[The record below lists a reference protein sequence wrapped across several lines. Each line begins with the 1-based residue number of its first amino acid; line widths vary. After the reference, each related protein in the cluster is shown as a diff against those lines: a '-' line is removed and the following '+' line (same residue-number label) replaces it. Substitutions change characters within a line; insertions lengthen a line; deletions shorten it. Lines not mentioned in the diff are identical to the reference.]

1 MSQRKLQQDIDKL
14 LKKVKEGFVEFEE
27 IYDKFQSTDPEN
39 TSYREKLESDLKR
52 EIKKLQK
59 HRDQIK
65 TWLSKEDVK
74 DKQSILLE
82 NRRLIENGMERFK
95 SVEKLMK
102 TKQFST
108 EALTNPDIIKDPR
121 ELKKRDQLLFVQE
134 CLEELQKQL
143 EGHEAQEEQ
152 EQVERHEFHIH
163 NLENVLKL
171 LQNNELEPDTVQ
183 EYQDDIQYYVENN
196 DDPDFIEYDTIYEDM
211 GCQIKT
217 NQDVSKES
225 SSSTYSSDAAPA
237 SANVANMTAVSGTAV
252 SSTAVAATVVA
263 AAATAAGV
271 NTSPNGT
278 VHAGF
283 DPWTYS
289 ACSDSFSSPA
299 VAATIVAAAATAAGD
314 NASPNGTVHGT
325 KTLKKQEKQS
335 PKKKNQQAST
345 PGPAVPAV
353 VATAGSLSNAGTP
366 SRGASTPLA
375 HASPT
380 PETLTLGQSS
390 THNNNNNTSDS
401 NANNRRK
408 DTVQPPTDVHPPRD
422 RSEEI
427 EAQIHRDLEE
437 QDAFKNVLFSSE
449 LKSWL
454 RTKRPLMQPYNEMP
468 ERMVAQ
474 LESSLLNCPD
484 SLDADSPHFYRK
496 PLSLPHPTSIF
507 FPSEPIRFV
516 CPLDAT
522 PGMQRQQSVSATGAQ
537 ASEIT
542 GQEDGKNAEHEEP
555 EDIYSRTSLARILTK
570 FDLDTLF
577 FIFYHYQGTYEQFL
591 AARELA
597 KNRKWMFNK
606 VDRCWYYKEVEKL
619 PPGMAQ
625 SEEESWR
632 YFDYQRSWLA
642 RRCNSDF
649 VQNED
654 NFEKIL

>member
-14 LKKVKEGFVEFEE
+14 LKKVKEGFMDFEDV
-27 IYDKFQSTDPEN
+27 YDKFQSTDPEN

-82 NRRLIENGMERFK
+82 NRKMIENGMERFK

-121 ELKKRDQLLFVQE
+121 ELKKRDQLLFIQD

-152 EQVERHEFHIH
+152 EKIERHEFNIH
-163 NLENVLKL
+163 NLENILKL

-183 EYQDDIQYYVENN
+183 EYQDDIKYYVENN

-211 GCQIKT
+211 GCEIKPNQENT
-217 NQDVSKES
+217 NSKDVTTDSPLPDSSNAKES
-225 SSSTYSSDAAPA
+225 SNTAASTT
-237 SANVANMTAVSGTAV
+237 TA
-252 SSTAVAATVVA
+252 TAVAST
-263 AAATAAGV
+263 
-271 NTSPNGT
+271 PNG
-278 VHAGF
+278 GI
-283 DPWTYS
+283 
-289 ACSDSFSSPA
+289 SSS
-299 VAATIVAAAATAAGD
+299 I
-314 NASPNGTVHGT
+314 NGTPQGS
-325 KTLKKQEKQS
+325 KTLKKPEKS
-335 PKKKNQQAST
+335 PKKKTQTGT
-345 PGPAVPAV
+345 PVS
-353 VATAGSLSNAGTP
+353 ATETP
-366 SRGASTPLA
+366 SRVASASLA
-375 HASPT
+375 QASPT
-380 PETLTLGQSS
+380 PENITLAQPDLNAKLES
-390 THNNNNNTSDS
+390 TNNNNNNNNAGLLS
-401 NANNRRK
+401 NK
-408 DTVQPPTDVHPPRD
+408 KKEVSQPPPELQPPKD
-422 RSEEI
+422 RSKDIEE
-427 EAQIHRDLEE
+427 QIRRDLSE
-437 QDAFKNVLFSSE
+437 QNAFKNELFSGE
-449 LKSWL
+449 LKYWL
-454 RTKRPLMQPYNEMP
+454 RSKRPLMQPYEEMP
-468 ERMVAQ
+468 ERMLSQ

-507 FPSEPIRFV
+507 FPNEPIRFV
-516 CPLDAT
+516 CPVDISPPPSQSTAT
-522 PGMQRQQSVSATGAQ
+522 NVIQHQQQRQQDSAQEQAENDAQ
-537 ASEIT
+537 EK
-542 GQEDGKNAEHEEP
+542 GEL
-555 EDIYSRTSLARILTK
+555 EDIYSRTSLSRILRK

-597 KNRKWMFNK
+597 KNRKWKFNK

-649 VQNED
+649 VQNEE

>member
-14 LKKVKEGFVEFEE
+14 LKKVKEGFMDFEDV
-27 IYDKFQSTDPEN
+27 YDKFQSTDPEN

-74 DKQSILLE
+74 DKQSVLLE
-82 NRRLIENGMERFK
+82 NRKMIENGMERFK

-121 ELKKRDQLLFVQE
+121 ELKKRDQLLFIQD

-152 EQVERHEFHIH
+152 EKIERHEFNIH
-163 NLENVLKL
+163 NLENILKL

-183 EYQDDIQYYVENN
+183 EYQDDIKYYVENN

-211 GCQIKT
+211 GCEIKP
-217 NQDVSKES
+217 NQENANSKDVTTDSPLPDSSNAKEPSNTAASTTTAAAVASTPNGGIS
-225 SSSTYSSDAAPA
+225 SSI
-237 SANVANMTAVSGTAV
+237 
-252 SSTAVAATVVA
+252 
-263 AAATAAGV
+263 
-271 NTSPNGT
+271 NGT
-278 VHAGF
+278 PQG
-283 DPWTYS
+283 S
-289 ACSDSFSSPA
+289 
-299 VAATIVAAAATAAGD
+299 
-314 NASPNGTVHGT
+314 
-325 KTLKKQEKQS
+325 KTLKKHEKS
-335 PKKKNQQAST
+335 PKKKTQTGT
-345 PGPAVPAV
+345 PISAME
-353 VATAGSLSNAGTP
+353 TP
-366 SRGASTPLA
+366 SRVASASLA
-375 HASPT
+375 QASPT
-380 PETLTLGQSS
+380 PENITLAQPDLNAKLES
-390 THNNNNNTSDS
+390 TNNNNSNNNNNNNAALLS
-401 NANNRRK
+401 NK
-408 DTVQPPTDVHPPRD
+408 KKEVSQPPPELQPPRD
-422 RSEEI
+422 RSKDIEE
-427 EAQIHRDLEE
+427 QIRRDLSE
-437 QDAFKNVLFSSE
+437 QNAFKNELFSGE
-449 LKSWL
+449 LKYWL
-454 RTKRPLMQPYNEMP
+454 RSKRPLMQPYEEMP
-468 ERMVAQ
+468 ERMLSQ

-507 FPSEPIRFV
+507 FPNEPIRFV
-516 CPLDAT
+516 CPVDVSPPPTQSTAT
-522 PGMQRQQSVSATGAQ
+522 NVIQHQQQRQHGSAQEQAENDAQ
-537 ASEIT
+537 EKGES
-542 GQEDGKNAEHEEP
+542 
-555 EDIYSRTSLARILTK
+555 EDIYSRTSLSRILRK

-597 KNRKWMFNK
+597 KNRKWKFNK

-649 VQNED
+649 VQNEE

>member
-14 LKKVKEGFVEFEE
+14 LKKVKEGFMDFEDV
-27 IYDKFQSTDPEN
+27 YDKFQSTDPEN

-82 NRRLIENGMERFK
+82 NRKMIENGMERFK

-121 ELKKRDQLLFVQE
+121 ELKKRDQLLFIQD

-152 EQVERHEFHIH
+152 EKIERHEFNIH
-163 NLENVLKL
+163 NLENILKL

-183 EYQDDIQYYVENN
+183 EYQDDIKYYVENN

-211 GCQIKT
+211 GCEIKPNQENT
-217 NQDVSKES
+217 NSKDVTTDSPLPDSSNAKES
-225 SSSTYSSDAAPA
+225 SNTAASTT
-237 SANVANMTAVSGTAV
+237 TA
-252 SSTAVAATVVA
+252 TAVAST
-263 AAATAAGV
+263 
-271 NTSPNGT
+271 PNG
-278 VHAGF
+278 GI
-283 DPWTYS
+283 
-289 ACSDSFSSPA
+289 SSS
-299 VAATIVAAAATAAGD
+299 V
-314 NASPNGTVHGT
+314 NGTPQGS
-325 KTLKKQEKQS
+325 KTLKKPEKS
-335 PKKKNQQAST
+335 PKKKTQTGT
-345 PGPAVPAV
+345 PVS
-353 VATAGSLSNAGTP
+353 ATETP
-366 SRGASTPLA
+366 SRVASASLA
-375 HASPT
+375 QASPT
-380 PETLTLGQSS
+380 PENITLAQPDLNAKLES
-390 THNNNNNTSDS
+390 TNNNNNNNNAGLLS
-401 NANNRRK
+401 NK
-408 DTVQPPTDVHPPRD
+408 KKEVSQPPPELQPPKD
-422 RSEEI
+422 RSKDIEE
-427 EAQIHRDLEE
+427 QIRRDLSE
-437 QDAFKNVLFSSE
+437 QNAFKNELFSGE
-449 LKSWL
+449 LKYWL
-454 RTKRPLMQPYNEMP
+454 RSKRPLMQPYEEMP
-468 ERMVAQ
+468 ERMLSQ

-507 FPSEPIRFV
+507 FPNEPIRFV
-516 CPLDAT
+516 CPVDISPPPSQSTAT
-522 PGMQRQQSVSATGAQ
+522 NVIQHQQQRQQDSAQEQAENDAQ
-537 ASEIT
+537 EK
-542 GQEDGKNAEHEEP
+542 GEL
-555 EDIYSRTSLARILTK
+555 EDIYSRTSLSRILRK

-597 KNRKWMFNK
+597 KNRKWKFNK

-649 VQNED
+649 VQNEE

>member
-211 GCQIKT
+211 GCQIKK

-237 SANVANMTAVSGTAV
+237 SASVANMTAVSGTAV

-278 VHAGF
+278 VHGM
-283 DPWTYS
+283 
-289 ACSDSFSSPA
+289 
-299 VAATIVAAAATAAGD
+299 
-314 NASPNGTVHGT
+314 

-345 PGPAVPAV
+345 PGPTVPV
-353 VATAGSLSNAGTP
+353 VTATTGALSNAGTP
-366 SRGASTPLA
+366 SRGTSTPLA

-380 PETLTLGQSS
+380 PETLVLGQSN
-390 THNNNNNTSDS
+390 THNNNNISES
-401 NANNRRK
+401 NPNNRRK
-408 DTVQPPTDVHPPRD
+408 DIVQPPTDMHPPRD

-437 QDAFKNVLFSSE
+437 QGAFKNVLFSSE

-454 RTKRPLMQPYNEMP
+454 RTKRPLMQPYSEMP

-522 PGMQRQQSVSATGAQ
+522 PGMQRQQSVSATGGQ

>member
-14 LKKVKEGFVEFEE
+14 LKKVKEGFMDFEE
-27 IYDKFQSTDPEN
+27 VYDKFQSTDPEN

-74 DKQSILLE
+74 DKQSVLLE
-82 NRRLIENGMERFK
+82 NRKMIENGMERFK

-121 ELKKRDQLLFVQE
+121 ELKKRDQLLFVQD

-143 EGHEAQEEQ
+143 ESHEAQEEQ
-152 EQVERHEFHIH
+152 EKIERHEFHIH
-163 NLENVLKL
+163 NLENILKL

-211 GCQIKT
+211 GCEIKPNQENT
-217 NQDVSKES
+217 NSKDVTTGSPPQDSSTAKES
-225 SSSTYSSDAAPA
+225 ST
-237 SANVANMTAVSGTAV
+237 
-252 SSTAVAATVVA
+252 
-263 AAATAAGV
+263 AATA
-271 NTSPNGT
+271 T
-278 VHAGF
+278 
-283 DPWTYS
+283 
-289 ACSDSFSSPA
+289 
-299 VAATIVAAAATAAGD
+299 ATATAASGT
-314 NASPNGTVHGT
+314 STPSGGVSSSINGTPQGS
-325 KTLKKQEKQS
+325 KTLKKQEKS
-335 PKKKNQQAST
+335 PKKKTQTGATVS
-345 PGPAVPAV
+345 
-353 VATAGSLSNAGTP
+353 ATATP
-366 SRGASTPLA
+366 SRVASASLA
-375 HASPT
+375 QASPT
-380 PETLTLGQSS
+380 PETLTLAQTNSNAKPDS
-390 THNNNNNTSDS
+390 INNNNNTSLGS
-401 NANNRRK
+401 NKKKEIARPPLEL
-408 DTVQPPTDVHPPRD
+408 QPPKDK
-422 RSEEI
+422 SKEI
-427 EAQIHRDLEE
+427 EEQIRRDLNER
-437 QDAFKNVLFSSE
+437 DAFKNELFSGE
-449 LKSWL
+449 LKYWL
-454 RTKRPLMQPYNEMP
+454 RSKRPLMQPYEEMP
-468 ERMVAQ
+468 EKMLSQ

-507 FPSEPIRFV
+507 FPNEPIRFV
-516 CPLDAT
+516 CPVDVT
-522 PGMQRQQSVSATGAQ
+522 PPPTQPTTTNVIQNQQQQRQHSTS
-537 ASEIT
+537 
-542 GQEDGKNAEHEEP
+542 QEQIDNGTEEKDES
-555 EDIYSRTSLARILTK
+555 EDIYSRTSLARILRK

-597 KNRKWMFNK
+597 KNRKWKFNK

>member
-14 LKKVKEGFVEFEE
+14 LKKVKEGFMDFEDV
-27 IYDKFQSTDPEN
+27 YDKFQSTDPEN

-82 NRRLIENGMERFK
+82 NRKMIENGMERFK

-121 ELKKRDQLLFVQE
+121 ELKKRDQLLFIQD

-152 EQVERHEFHIH
+152 EKIERHEFNIH
-163 NLENVLKL
+163 NLENILKL

-183 EYQDDIQYYVENN
+183 EYQDDIKYYVENN

-211 GCQIKT
+211 GCEIKPNQENT
-217 NQDVSKES
+217 NSKDVTTDSPLPDSSNAKES
-225 SSSTYSSDAAPA
+225 SNTAASTT
-237 SANVANMTAVSGTAV
+237 TA
-252 SSTAVAATVVA
+252 TAVAST
-263 AAATAAGV
+263 
-271 NTSPNGT
+271 PNG
-278 VHAGF
+278 GI
-283 DPWTYS
+283 
-289 ACSDSFSSPA
+289 SSS
-299 VAATIVAAAATAAGD
+299 V
-314 NASPNGTVHGT
+314 NGTPQGS
-325 KTLKKQEKQS
+325 KTLKKPEKS
-335 PKKKNQQAST
+335 PKKKTQTGT
-345 PGPAVPAV
+345 PVS
-353 VATAGSLSNAGTP
+353 ATETP
-366 SRGASTPLA
+366 SRVASASLA
-375 HASPT
+375 QASPT
-380 PETLTLGQSS
+380 PENITLAQPDLNAKLES
-390 THNNNNNTSDS
+390 TNNNNNNNNAGLLS
-401 NANNRRK
+401 NK
-408 DTVQPPTDVHPPRD
+408 KKEVSQPPPELQPPKD
-422 RSEEI
+422 RSKDIEE
-427 EAQIHRDLEE
+427 QIRRDLSE
-437 QDAFKNVLFSSE
+437 QNAFKNELFSGE
-449 LKSWL
+449 LKYWL
-454 RTKRPLMQPYNEMP
+454 RSKRPLMQPYEEMP
-468 ERMVAQ
+468 ERMLSQ

-507 FPSEPIRFV
+507 FPNEPIRFV
-516 CPLDAT
+516 CPVDISPPPSQSTAT
-522 PGMQRQQSVSATGAQ
+522 NVIQHQQQRQQDSAQEQAENDAQ
-537 ASEIT
+537 EKGES
-542 GQEDGKNAEHEEP
+542 
-555 EDIYSRTSLARILTK
+555 EDIYSRTSLSRILRK

-597 KNRKWMFNK
+597 KNRKWKFNK

-649 VQNED
+649 VQNEE

>member
-211 GCQIKT
+211 GCQIKK

-237 SANVANMTAVSGTAV
+237 SANVANMTAVSGIAV

-278 VHAGF
+278 VHGM
-283 DPWTYS
+283 
-289 ACSDSFSSPA
+289 
-299 VAATIVAAAATAAGD
+299 
-314 NASPNGTVHGT
+314 
-325 KTLKKQEKQS
+325 KTLKRQEKQS

-345 PGPAVPAV
+345 PGPTVPV
-353 VATAGSLSNAGTP
+353 VTATTGALSNAGTP
-366 SRGASTPLA
+366 SRGTSTPLA

-380 PETLTLGQSS
+380 PETLVLGQSN
-390 THNNNNNTSDS
+390 THNNNNISES
-401 NANNRRK
+401 NPNNRRK
-408 DTVQPPTDVHPPRD
+408 DIVQPPTDMHPPRD

-437 QDAFKNVLFSSE
+437 QGAFKNVLFSSE

-454 RTKRPLMQPYNEMP
+454 RTKRPLMQPYSEMP

-522 PGMQRQQSVSATGAQ
+522 PGMQRQQSVSATGGQ

>member
-14 LKKVKEGFVEFEE
+14 LKKVKEGFMDFEDV
-27 IYDKFQSTDPEN
+27 YDKFQSTDPEN

-82 NRRLIENGMERFK
+82 NRKMIENGMERFK

-121 ELKKRDQLLFVQE
+121 ELKKRDQLLFIQD

-152 EQVERHEFHIH
+152 EKIERHEFNIH
-163 NLENVLKL
+163 NLENILKL

-183 EYQDDIQYYVENN
+183 EYQDDIKYYVENN

-211 GCQIKT
+211 GCEIKPNQENT
-217 NQDVSKES
+217 NSKDVTTDSPLPDSSNAKES
-225 SSSTYSSDAAPA
+225 SNTAASTT
-237 SANVANMTAVSGTAV
+237 TA
-252 SSTAVAATVVA
+252 TAVAST
-263 AAATAAGV
+263 
-271 NTSPNGT
+271 PNG
-278 VHAGF
+278 GI
-283 DPWTYS
+283 
-289 ACSDSFSSPA
+289 SSS
-299 VAATIVAAAATAAGD
+299 I
-314 NASPNGTVHGT
+314 NGTPQGS
-325 KTLKKQEKQS
+325 KTLKKPEKS
-335 PKKKNQQAST
+335 PKKKTQTGT
-345 PGPAVPAV
+345 PVS
-353 VATAGSLSNAGTP
+353 ATETP
-366 SRGASTPLA
+366 SRVASASLA
-375 HASPT
+375 QASPT
-380 PETLTLGQSS
+380 PENITLAQPDLNAKLES
-390 THNNNNNTSDS
+390 TNNNNNNNNAGLLS
-401 NANNRRK
+401 NK
-408 DTVQPPTDVHPPRD
+408 KKEVSQPPPELQPPKD
-422 RSEEI
+422 RSKDIEE
-427 EAQIHRDLEE
+427 QIRRDLSE
-437 QDAFKNVLFSSE
+437 QNAFKNELFSGE
-449 LKSWL
+449 LKYWL
-454 RTKRPLMQPYNEMP
+454 RSKRPLMQPYEEMP
-468 ERMVAQ
+468 ERMLSQ

-507 FPSEPIRFV
+507 FPNEPIRFV
-516 CPLDAT
+516 CPVDISPPPSQSTAT
-522 PGMQRQQSVSATGAQ
+522 NVIQHQQQRQQDSAQEQAENDAQ
-537 ASEIT
+537 EKGES
-542 GQEDGKNAEHEEP
+542 
-555 EDIYSRTSLARILTK
+555 EDIYSRTSLSRILRK

-597 KNRKWMFNK
+597 KNRKWKFNK

-649 VQNED
+649 VQNEE

>member
-211 GCQIKT
+211 GCQIKK

-237 SANVANMTAVSGTAV
+237 SASVANMTAVSGTAV

-278 VHAGF
+278 VHGM
-283 DPWTYS
+283 
-289 ACSDSFSSPA
+289 
-299 VAATIVAAAATAAGD
+299 
-314 NASPNGTVHGT
+314 

-345 PGPAVPAV
+345 PGPTVPV
-353 VATAGSLSNAGTP
+353 VTATTGALSNAGTP
-366 SRGASTPLA
+366 SRGTSTPLA

-380 PETLTLGQSS
+380 PETLVLGQSN
-390 THNNNNNTSDS
+390 THNNNNISES
-401 NANNRRK
+401 NPNNRRK
-408 DTVQPPTDVHPPRD
+408 DIVQPPTDTHPPRD

-437 QDAFKNVLFSSE
+437 QGAFKNVLFSSE

-454 RTKRPLMQPYNEMP
+454 RTKRPLMQPYSEMP

-522 PGMQRQQSVSATGAQ
+522 PGMQRQQSVSATGGQ
-537 ASEIT
+537 PSEIT

>member
-121 ELKKRDQLLFVQE
+121 ELRKRDQLLFVQE

-171 LQNNELEPDTVQ
+171 LENNELEPDTVQ

-225 SSSTYSSDAAPA
+225 GNSTNSSDAAPA
-237 SANVANMTAVSGTAV
+237 SANVATITSVPGAAV

-271 NTSPNGT
+271 N
-278 VHAGF
+278 
-283 DPWTYS
+283 
-289 ACSDSFSSPA
+289 
-299 VAATIVAAAATAAGD
+299 
-314 NASPNGTVHGT
+314 ASPNGTVLGT

-353 VATAGSLSNAGTP
+353 PAVPASAGSFSNAGTP

-380 PETLTLGQSS
+380 PETLALGQST
-390 THNNNNNTSDS
+390 THNNNNNISES
-401 NANNRRK
+401 NPNNRRK
-408 DTVQPPTDVHPPRD
+408 DTVQPSTDVHPPRD

-427 EAQIHRDLEE
+427 DAQIHRDLEE

-454 RTKRPLMQPYNEMP
+454 RTKRPLMQPYSEMP

-522 PGMQRQQSVSATGAQ
+522 PGMQRQQSVSATGGQ

>member
-14 LKKVKEGFVEFEE
+14 LKKVKEGFMDFEE
-27 IYDKFQSTDPEN
+27 VYDKFQSTDPEN

-82 NRRLIENGMERFK
+82 NRRMIENGMERFK

-121 ELKKRDQLLFVQE
+121 ELKRRDQLLFVQD

-152 EQVERHEFHIH
+152 EQIERHEFHVH
-163 NLENVLKL
+163 NLENILKL

-211 GCQIKT
+211 GCEIKPNQEIT
-217 NQDVSKES
+217 NSKDVATSFS
-225 SSSTYSSDAAPA
+225 SHDTSNISAAAVTTA
-237 SANVANMTAVSGTAV
+237 SASAS
-252 SSTAVAATVVA
+252 AVAAS
-263 AAATAAGV
+263 G
-271 NTSPNGT
+271 TSTPSGDISSLVNGT
-278 VHAGF
+278 PH
-283 DPWTYS
+283 
-289 ACSDSFSSPA
+289 SS
-299 VAATIVAAAATAAGD
+299 
-314 NASPNGTVHGT
+314 
-325 KTLKKQEKQS
+325 KTLKKQEKS
-335 PKKKNQQAST
+335 PKKKVQTGIGGTS
-345 PGPAVPAV
+345 
-353 VATAGSLSNAGTP
+353 SNADTP
-366 SRGASTPLA
+366 SRVTSTQLA
-375 HASPT
+375 QASPT
-380 PETLTLGQSS
+380 PEALTLAQVNSN
-390 THNNNNNTSDS
+390 TNPEATPDNTSANTTS
-401 NANNRRK
+401 NSAATNVVTNK
-408 DTVQPPTDVHPPRD
+408 KKEIAQPPPESQQPKD
-422 RSEEI
+422 RSNEI
-427 EAQIHRDLEE
+427 ENQIHRDLEG
-437 QDAFKNVLFSSE
+437 QNAFKNELFGAE
-449 LKSWL
+449 LKYWL
-454 RTKRPLMQPYNEMP
+454 RSKRPLMQPYREMP
-468 ERMVAQ
+468 ERMVTQ

-516 CPLDAT
+516 CPVDVMSSPT
-522 PGMQRQQSVSATGAQ
+522 QPTNTNVVQQPQQPQQRQHSPS
-537 ASEIT
+537 
-542 GQEDGKNAEHEEP
+542 QEQIDGNADGKDEH
-555 EDIYSRTSLARILTK
+555 EDIYSRTSLARILRK

-591 AARELA
+591 AARELT
-597 KNRKWMFNK
+597 KNRKWKFNK

-619 PPGMAQ
+619 PPGMPQ
-625 SEEESWR
+625 SEEETWR

-642 RRCNSDF
+642 RRCNNDF
-649 VQNED
+649 VQNEE
-654 NFEKIL
+654 NFEKI

>member
-211 GCQIKT
+211 GCQIKK

-278 VHAGF
+278 VHGM
-283 DPWTYS
+283 
-289 ACSDSFSSPA
+289 
-299 VAATIVAAAATAAGD
+299 
-314 NASPNGTVHGT
+314 

-345 PGPAVPAV
+345 PGPTVPV
-353 VATAGSLSNAGTP
+353 VTATTGALSNAGTP
-366 SRGASTPLA
+366 SRGTSTPLA

-380 PETLTLGQSS
+380 PETLVLGQSN
-390 THNNNNNTSDS
+390 THNNNNISES
-401 NANNRRK
+401 NPNNRRK
-408 DTVQPPTDVHPPRD
+408 DIVQPPTDMHPPRD

-437 QDAFKNVLFSSE
+437 QGAFKNVLFSSE

-454 RTKRPLMQPYNEMP
+454 RTKRPLMQPYSEMP

-516 CPLDAT
+516 CPLNAT
-522 PGMQRQQSVSATGAQ
+522 PGMQRQQSVSATGGQ

>member
-196 DDPDFIEYDTIYEDM
+196 DDPDFIEYNTIYEDM
-211 GCQIKT
+211 GCQIKK

-278 VHAGF
+278 VHGM
-283 DPWTYS
+283 
-289 ACSDSFSSPA
+289 
-299 VAATIVAAAATAAGD
+299 
-314 NASPNGTVHGT
+314 

-345 PGPAVPAV
+345 PGPTVPV
-353 VATAGSLSNAGTP
+353 VTATTGALSNAGTP
-366 SRGASTPLA
+366 SRGTSTPLA

-380 PETLTLGQSS
+380 PETLVLGQSN
-390 THNNNNNTSDS
+390 THNNNNISES
-401 NANNRRK
+401 NPNNRRK
-408 DTVQPPTDVHPPRD
+408 DIVQPPTDMHPPRD

-437 QDAFKNVLFSSE
+437 QGAFKNVLFSSE

-454 RTKRPLMQPYNEMP
+454 RTKRPLMQPYSEMP

-516 CPLDAT
+516 CPLNAT
-522 PGMQRQQSVSATGAQ
+522 PGMQRQQSVSATGGQ